1 MLIAIHF
8 DTIYYLKFIITL
20 LNIENYSHFTYSLK
34 KKRESQNLN
43 SNLMFPNIMLFHCT
57 ICKNNPWRWDIKGKF
72 PSL

>member
-34 KKRESQNLN
+34 KKERKPKFELKPYVSQHHAL
-43 SNLMFPNIMLFHCT
+43 
-57 ICKNNPWRWDIKGKF
+57 
-72 PSL
+72 SLYHM